1 LEQRRAA
8 GAAGRAEG
16 EPVMTTAIKFSHLDK
31 VLFPEAGI
39 TKGVLI
45 EHYQAVSERMLPY
58 VKDRPMAVARYPD
71 GIGAASFFQQAAP
84 AHTPSWVKRVTVPK
98 EGGEITHLLCQDEQ
112 TLAYLANQAAVV
124 LHTWLSRVDRP
135 DRPDQLLFD
144 LDPPNGFDQARHAAL
159 ALHEVLNDLGLP
171 SLVKTTGGRGLHVSV
186 PLVRR
191 YDADELREF
200 ARSVSSI
207 LESREPD
214 RYTSEVRKNK
224 RAGRLYLDIS
234 RNAYAQLAVAPYS
247 VRATADARVATPLG
261 WSELDDEALIPSRFT
276 LRTMARRLAEADPW
290 RDAPE
295 PVSSLSPARQRVNE
309 LTA

>member
-1 LEQRRAA
+1 
-8 GAAGRAEG
+8 
-16 EPVMTTAIKFSHLDK
+16 MTTAIKFSHLEK
-31 VLFPEAGI
+31 VLFPETGI
-39 TKGVLI
+39 TKGDLI
-45 EHYQAVSERMLPY
+45 EHYRAVAERMLPH

-98 EGGEITHLLCQDEQ
+98 EDGEITHLLCQNAQ

-124 LHTWLSRVDRP
+124 LHTWLSRADRP

-159 ALHEVLNDLGLP
+159 ALRGVLTGLGLP

-191 YDADELREF
+191 YTADEVREF
-200 ARSVSSI
+200 ARSVCSI

-214 RYTSEVRKNK
+214 RYTGEVRKNK

-234 RNAYAQLAVAPYS
+234 RNAYAQLVVAPYS
-247 VRATADARVATPLG
+247 VRATEDARVATPLD
-261 WSELDDEALIPSRFT
+261 WSELEDNTLNPSWFT
-276 LRTMARRLAEADPW
+276 LRTMVRRLGEADPW
-290 RDAPE
+290 RGAPE
-295 PVSSLSPARQRVNE
+295 PVSSLSTARQRLGE
-309 LTA
+309 LTV